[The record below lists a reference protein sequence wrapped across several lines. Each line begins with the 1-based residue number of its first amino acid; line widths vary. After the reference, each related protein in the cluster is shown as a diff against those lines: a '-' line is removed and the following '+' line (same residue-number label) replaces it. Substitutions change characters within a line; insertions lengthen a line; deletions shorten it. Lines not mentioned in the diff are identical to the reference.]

1 MWTQAYSVGSSSN
14 PTSWYCP
21 ELKFPG
27 KQGYTSGPLRSQ
39 GAHGNVQANMKESV
53 LKFALSL
60 LLLVGLL
67 GPHTGVLAQDIQ
79 YISDKQYIPV
89 RRGAGNEFKIIHRG
103 LPTGTRLKVSKL
115 SENGEWAEIT
125 TDDGTSG
132 WIRAQ
137 YLMKEVPAQQRL
149 DELTRKAQQA
159 GGLTEALQ
167 QEVATLET
175 ERDSLLGKVAEY
187 EVQLGE
193 VNDELSQLKQISGK
207 AVQLDTDNRRLVVSS
222 EQLRSQLDTLEAE
235 NQRLQDKVDSED
247 FLNGALAVL
256 LGVIITLVVPRLW
269 PKRRK
274 SSSWA

>member
-1 MWTQAYSVGSSSN
+1 M
-14 PTSWYCP
+14 
-21 ELKFPG
+21 
-27 KQGYTSGPLRSQ
+27 
-39 GAHGNVQANMKESV
+39 
-53 LKFALSL
+53 KFALSV

-67 GPHTGVLAQDIQ
+67 GSNIEVQAQDVR

-149 DELTRKAQQA
+149 DEITQKAKQA
-159 GGLTEALQ
+159 GGLTEALE
-167 QEVATLET
+167 QEVTTLES
-175 ERDSLLGKVAEY
+175 ERDTLLGQVAEY
-187 EVQLGE
+187 ELQLGT
-193 VNDELSQLKQISGK
+193 VSDELSQLKQISGK
-207 AVQLDTDNRRLVVSS
+207 AVQLDENNRRLVVSS
-222 EQLRSQLDTLEAE
+222 EQLRSELDMLEAE
-235 NQRLQDKVDSED
+235 NQRLHDKVDSED

>member
-1 MWTQAYSVGSSSN
+1 
-14 PTSWYCP
+14 
-21 ELKFPG
+21 
-27 KQGYTSGPLRSQ
+27 
-39 GAHGNVQANMKESV
+39 MKESV
-53 LKFALSL
+53 LKFALSV

-103 LPTGTRLKVSKL
+103 LPTGTRLTVSKL

-149 DELTRKAQQA
+149 DEITRKAQQA

-175 ERDSLLGKVAEY
+175 ERDALLGQVANY

-207 AVQLDTDNRRLVVSS
+207 AVQLDEDNRRLVVSS
-222 EQLRSQLDTLEAE
+222 EQLRSQLDMLEAE
-235 NQRLQDKVDSED
+235 NQRLHDKVDSED

>member
-1 MWTQAYSVGSSSN
+1 
-14 PTSWYCP
+14 
-21 ELKFPG
+21 
-27 KQGYTSGPLRSQ
+27 
-39 GAHGNVQANMKESV
+39 MKESV

-60 LLLVGLL
+60 LLFVGLL
-67 GPHTGVLAQDIQ
+67 GSNIEVQAQDVR

-89 RRGAGNEFKIIHRG
+89 RRGAGNDFKIIHRG

-125 TDDGTSG
+125 TDNGTSG

-149 DELTRKAQQA
+149 DELTQKAQQA

-167 QEVATLET
+167 QDVATLET
-175 ERDSLLGKVAEY
+175 ERDTLLGQVAEY
-187 EVQLGE
+187 ELELGTLS
-193 VNDELSQLKQISGK
+193 DELTQLKQISGK
-207 AVQLDTDNRRLVVSS
+207 AVQLDADNRRLVVSS
-222 EQLRSQLDTLEAE
+222 EQLRSQLDMLEAE
-235 NQRLQDKVDSED
+235 NQRLNDKVDSED

>member
-1 MWTQAYSVGSSSN
+1 
-14 PTSWYCP
+14 
-21 ELKFPG
+21 
-27 KQGYTSGPLRSQ
+27 
-39 GAHGNVQANMKESV
+39 
-53 LKFALSL
+53 
-60 LLLVGLL
+60 
-67 GPHTGVLAQDIQ
+67 
-79 YISDKQYIPV
+79 V

-103 LPTGTRLKVSKL
+103 LPTGTRLTVSKI
-115 SENGEWAEIT
+115 SEDGEWAEIT
-125 TDDGTSG
+125 ADDGTSG

-149 DELTRKAQQA
+149 DELTKKAQQA

-167 QEVATLET
+167 QDVATLES

-207 AVQLDTDNRRLVVSS
+207 AVQLDADNRRLVVSS
-222 EQLRSQLDTLEAE
+222 EQLRAQLDMLEAE
-235 NQRLQDKVDSED
+235 NQRLHDKVDSED

>member
-1 MWTQAYSVGSSSN
+1 
-14 PTSWYCP
+14 
-21 ELKFPG
+21 
-27 KQGYTSGPLRSQ
+27 
-39 GAHGNVQANMKESV
+39 MKESV
-53 LKFALSL
+53 LKFALSFL
-60 LLLVGLL
+60 LFVGLL
-67 GPHTGVLAQDIQ
+67 GANLEVQAQDIR

-89 RRGAGNEFKIIHRG
+89 RRGAGNDFKIIHRG
-103 LPTGTRLKVSKL
+103 LPTGTRLRVSKI

-125 TDDGTSG
+125 TDNGTSG

>member
-1 MWTQAYSVGSSSN
+1 
-14 PTSWYCP
+14 
-21 ELKFPG
+21 
-27 KQGYTSGPLRSQ
+27 
-39 GAHGNVQANMKESV
+39 MKESV
-53 LKFALSL
+53 LKFALSV

-67 GPHTGVLAQDIQ
+67 GPHTGVMAQNIQ

-103 LPTGTRLKVSKL
+103 LPTGTRLTVSKL

-175 ERDSLLGKVAEY
+175 ERDALLGQVANY

-207 AVQLDTDNRRLVVSS
+207 AVQLDEDNRRLVVSS
-222 EQLRSQLDTLEAE
+222 EQLRSQLDMLEAE
-235 NQRLQDKVDSED
+235 NQRLHDKVDSED

>member
-1 MWTQAYSVGSSSN
+1 M
-14 PTSWYCP
+14 
-21 ELKFPG
+21 
-27 KQGYTSGPLRSQ
+27 
-39 GAHGNVQANMKESV
+39 MKESV
-53 LKFALSL
+53 LKFALSFL
-60 LLLVGLL
+60 LFVGLL
-67 GPHTGVLAQDIQ
+67 GANLEVQAQDVR

-89 RRGAGNEFKIIHRG
+89 RRGAGNDFKIIHRG
-103 LPTGTRLKVSKL
+103 LPTGTRLTVSKI

-125 TDDGTSG
+125 TDNGTSR
-132 WIRAQ
+132 WTRAQ
-137 YLMKEVPAQQRL
+137 YLLTDGPAQQRL

>member
-1 MWTQAYSVGSSSN
+1 M
-14 PTSWYCP
+14 
-21 ELKFPG
+21 
-27 KQGYTSGPLRSQ
+27 
-39 GAHGNVQANMKESV
+39 
-53 LKFALSL
+53 KFALSV

-67 GPHTGVLAQDIQ
+67 GSNIEVQAQDVR

-149 DELTRKAQQA
+149 DEITQKAKQA
-159 GGLTEALQ
+159 GGLTEALE
-167 QEVATLET
+167 QEVTTLES
-175 ERDSLLGKVAEY
+175 ERDTLLGQVAEY
-187 EVQLGE
+187 ELQLGT
-193 VNDELSQLKQISGK
+193 VSDELSQLKQISGK
-207 AVQLDTDNRRLVVSS
+207 AVQLDENNRRLVVSS
-222 EQLRSQLDTLEAE
+222 EQLRSELDMLEAE
-235 NQRLQDKVDSED
+235 NQRLHDKVDSED

-256 LGVIITLVVPRLW
+256 LRVIITLVVPRLW

>member
-1 MWTQAYSVGSSSN
+1 
-14 PTSWYCP
+14 
-21 ELKFPG
+21 
-27 KQGYTSGPLRSQ
+27 
-39 GAHGNVQANMKESV
+39 MKESV
-53 LKFALSL
+53 LKFALSF

-67 GPHTGVLAQDIQ
+67 GSNIEVHAQDVR

-103 LPTGTRLKVSKL
+103 LPTGTRLKVSKV

-149 DELTRKAQQA
+149 DEITQKARQA
-159 GGLTEALQ
+159 GGLTEALE
-167 QEVATLET
+167 QEVSTLET
-175 ERDSLLGKVAEY
+175 ERDTLLGQVAEY
-187 EVQLGE
+187 ELQLGT

-207 AVQLDTDNRRLVVSS
+207 AVQLDEDNRRLVVSS
-222 EQLRSQLDTLEAE
+222 EQLRAELDMLEAE
-235 NQRLQDKVDSED
+235 NQRLHDKVDSED